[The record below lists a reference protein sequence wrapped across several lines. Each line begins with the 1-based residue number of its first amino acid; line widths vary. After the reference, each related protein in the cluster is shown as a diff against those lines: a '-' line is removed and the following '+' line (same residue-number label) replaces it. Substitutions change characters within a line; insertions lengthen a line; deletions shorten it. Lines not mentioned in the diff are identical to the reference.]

1 MGFIYKITSPSGK
14 VYVGQ
19 TIQRF
24 EARMKSHRSKG
35 SRCTAVRNAIK
46 KYGDDKM
53 VWDIIEEVPNEL
65 LDEREIFWIKE
76 LNCLSP
82 NGYNLMS
89 GGNVNREVSQF
100 TKDNMS
106 LAARS
111 YAFEK
116 NGYVGC
122 IENTSY
128 GFCPRIKVGGK
139 NVQLSDGPCK
149 TKDEAIEIL
158 NEYARDPEH
167 FVKREGSAKY
177 KAKGVSFNKF
187 LKKWQV
193 YGKGEVGKYLGV
205 YETKDEAEKIYEE
218 YLKDPEH
225 FVRPGNIMRKKG
237 TGCVCFDKRRKKWR
251 AIGKGGKYI
260 GIYKTKE
267 EAESALD
274 EYNNTHNV
282 V

>member
-1 MGFIYKITSPSGK
+1 MGIIYKITSPSGK

-24 EARMKSHRSKG
+24 EERIRRHKYKN
-35 SRCTAVRNAIK
+35 SRCTAVRNAIE
-46 KYGDDKM
+46 KYGDKM

-65 LDEREIFWIKE
+65 LDERENFWIKE
-76 LNCLSP
+76 LNCMSP
-82 NGYNLMS
+82 NGYNLIS
-89 GGNVNREVSQF
+89 GGGVNREVSQF

-116 NGYVGC
+116 NGHVGN
-122 IENTSY
+122 IDDTHY

-149 TKDEAIEIL
+149 TRDEAIEIL

-177 KAKGVSFNKF
+177 KAKGVSFNKS

-237 TGCVCFDKRRKKWR
+237 TGSVYFHNGRKKWR
-251 AIGKGGKYI
+251 ATGKGGKYI

-274 EYNNTHNV
+274 KYNTSLTS
-282 V
+282 